1 MLETE
6 HYSAFQNI
14 EQIIKLFYERFKV
27 ERAAFQQYFLQAAPA
42 ITVAEQEQL
51 ASLILNRLMFIYFL
65 QKQGF
70 LNHDP
75 QYLSHQLQ
83 LTRERV
89 GRDRF
94 YSSFLFTLF
103 HQILGSPERSAELL
117 AQFGS
122 IPYLGDS
129 LFSLRSIERQFP
141 YLHIPDIA
149 FERLFAFFDLYRWYV
164 DEPAGQEK
172 SLLTPDILGYIFEQY
187 VNQQQMGAYYTREDV
202 TTYIASNT
210 IIPALF
216 DALALLHPSVFA
228 AGGTL
233 WQLVQQQPERYIH
246 AVIASPGYLPDETP
260 REHLQRRQS
269 YLDLHAWLANG
280 HIKGIDDFITYNLH
294 INRFAIDALRSLDD
308 PLLLQDCYQQLMQIT
323 ILDPTCGSGA
333 FLLAAL
339 RTLLPLYEACLD
351 QIQLLN
357 STSTCSTTIDVQK
370 SARRY
375 DILKTIITRNLYG
388 IDIMEEATEICKLHL
403 FLKLIAQVERVEDIE
418 PLPDIDHNIHAGNT
432 LAKMNDPN
440 HLPAIERQVR
450 GQASTPTTPGW
461 QTAFKHIL
469 EHGGFTIIIGNPPYV
484 EYNEQSFPYT
494 LSHFT
499 TRSCANLYTCVV
511 ERSRQLLAL
520 EGRHGMILPL
530 AAFATRNMQPF
541 LSAFRA
547 WFPVSWLSFYHFRP
561 SMLFSGGKVAS
572 IPTAIYLAKA
582 TGSEQRY
589 STHLM
594 KWAQEQR
601 PLLFTR
607 FSYHA
612 ISAPVD
618 PLNRHYYPKFS
629 RSCED
634 RILIRLL
641 THKPVN
647 SYISRTPNAN
657 TMFYR
662 TAGGLYWK
670 VFVNFPWPY
679 HTTSNKQCF
688 FQPAFERDVFVALFN
703 SSLFWWYYTTTF
715 DTFNLKDYMLF
726 GFRFNYP
733 EQPELIQALR
743 EQSLRL
749 MEDFC
754 RHARHLKRGQ
764 TGSYTIYARKSK
776 PIIDTIDE
784 ILARHYGFSEQELD
798 FIVNYD
804 IKYRLGL
811 AQLAESGEE

>member
-14 EQIIKLFYERFKV
+14 EQIIKLFYDRFKV
-27 ERAAFQQYFLQAAPA
+27 ERAAFQQCFLHVAPA

-70 LNHDP
+70 LNNDP

-83 LTRERV
+83 LTQERT

-94 YSSFLFTLF
+94 YSSFLFTFF
-103 HQILGSPERSAELL
+103 HKILGRPERSTETL
-117 AQFGS
+117 AQFGC
-122 IPYLGDS
+122 IPYLGGS
-129 LFSLRSIERQFP
+129 LFSLRSIERRFP

-216 DALALLHPSVFA
+216 DALAHLHPSVFA
-228 AGGTL
+228 TGGTL
-233 WQLVQQQPERYIH
+233 WRLVQQRPERYIH
-246 AVIASPGYLPDETP
+246 KIIASPDYLSDETP
-260 REHLQRRQS
+260 HEHLQRRQS
-269 YLDLHAWLANG
+269 YLDLHARLVAG
-280 HIKGIDDFITYNLH
+280 QIKGIDDFITYNLH
-294 INRFAIDALRSLDD
+294 INRFAIDALRSQED
-308 PLLLQDCYQQLMQIT
+308 PILLQDCYQQLVQLT

-339 RTLLPLYEACLD
+339 RALLPLYEACLD
-351 QIQLLN
+351 QIQRLN
-357 STSTCSTTIDVQK
+357 SASTIDVQK

-375 DILKTIITRNLYG
+375 SILKTIITRNLYG
-388 IDIMEEATEICKLHL
+388 IDIMEEAAEICKLHL

-432 LAKMNDPN
+432 LAEMNDPN
-440 HLPAIERQVR
+440 HLPAIAQQTYEHSSAPT
-450 GQASTPTTPGW
+450 ASGW
-461 QTAFKHIL
+461 QAAFKHIL
-469 EHGGFTIIIGNPPYV
+469 EHGGFAIIIGNPPYV
-484 EYNEQSFPYT
+484 EYSEQSFPYT
-494 LSHFT
+494 LNHFT

-511 ERSRQLLAL
+511 ERSRQLLAP

-572 IPTAIYLAKA
+572 IPTAIYLAKVN
-582 TGSEQRY
+582 GSEQRY

-607 FSYHA
+607 LSYHA
-612 ISAPVD
+612 ISAPID

-629 RSCED
+629 QSCED
-634 RILIRLL
+634 SILARLL
-641 THKPVN
+641 THKPVSN
-647 SYISRTPNAN
+647 YISRIPNSN

-688 FQPAFERDVFVALFN
+688 FQPGFDRDVFVALFN
-703 SSLFWWYYTTTF
+703 SSLFWWYYTATF

-743 EQSLRL
+743 EQSLLL

-776 PIIDTIDE
+776 PIIDAIDE
-784 ILARHYGFSEQELD
+784 ILAQHYGFNKQELD

-811 AQLAESGEE
+811 TQLSENGEE